1 MGWSFIG
8 RMLIKGYKKGKS
20 QMRSLMERY
29 EGAVSRRQA
38 REIFETPNTFSV
50 VICYKLRGNTS

>member
-1 MGWSFIG
+1 
-8 RMLIKGYKKGKS
+8 MLIKGYKKGKS

-29 EGAVSRRQA
+29 EGTVSRRQA

-50 VICYKLRGNTS
+50 VVCYKFRGNTS